1 MSKGREHDE
10 RRKSQAAAARR
21 HRNRKG
27 FYKGDRNKEIAAYSE
42 DLDPLAELFRLRQQY
57 HKENLRRL
65 FGTHPTNH

>member
-27 FYKGDRNKEIAAYSE
+27 FYKGDRLRDTQELHERFANQDKTNEGALIE
-42 DLDPLAELFRLRQQY
+42 LMEELD
-57 HKENLRRL
+57 NS
-65 FGTHPTNH
+65 